1 MPFVSKK
8 QAKWMFANKPQMA
21 KEWASKTPSIKA
33 LPNKKKIKISVNNK
47 MKGSLG
53 SSEFKKGNI
62 PTGKIQIN
70 IKAHKKDKKE
80 LASTIKHELLHVK
93 HPKMTEK
100 EVYKKSKK
108 TAITPQEQSKLLAK
122 INMKN
127 INQKMG
133 GIKRKFKMGD
143 GETKPGDMI
152 NKMNESKSAINS
164 DKSSI
169 SKTRLSI
176 LGLV

>member
-1 MPFVSKK
+1 MPFTKVGSNTYKSPSGRTFTKK
-8 QAKWMFANKPQMA
+8 QVKMYYATNGF
-21 KEWASKTPSIKA
+21 T
-33 LPNKKKIKISVNNK
+33 KKKIKISVDNK
-47 MKGSLG
+47 MKGALG

-70 IKAHKKDKKE
+70 VKAHKKDKRE
-80 LASTIKHELLHVK
+80 LASTVKHEMLHVK

-122 INMKN
+122 INMKK
-127 INQKMG
+127 INYKSG
-133 GIKRKFKMGD
+133 AIKRKFKMGS
-143 GETKPGDMI
+143 EPVKPGDMI
-152 NKMNESKSAINS
+152 SKMNESKSAINS
-164 DKSSI
+164 VKQPI
-169 SKTRLSI
+169 SKERLSI